1 MAKQLLF
8 SDSARRKMM
17 GGVDILAQ
25 AVGST
30 LGPTGRNVIISKSFG
45 GPLVT
50 KDGVTVSKEI
60 ELPDPFE
67 NMGAKLVNVVAS
79 KTSDVAG
86 DGTTTAT
93 ILARAI
99 YREGLRNVTS
109 GANPT
114 AVRRG
119 IEKAVEV
126 AVSELHEKL
135 SRPVSKKEEIAQVA
149 AISANNDPAIGNMLA
164 DAVERVGRD
173 GVITVEE
180 GKTAS
185 TTLEF
190 VEGMQFDKGY
200 LSPYFVTSPTTMEVI
215 FEDALILLHEKK
227 ISSLREMI
235 PLLEKVAQSG
245 KPLLIVAEDLEGEA
259 LATLVVNKLRGVL
272 NIAAVKAPGFGDRR
286 KAMLGDMAVLTGGTV
301 ISEDLGL
308 KLENLQL
315 SQLGRAKQVKVD
327 KDTTTIIQ
335 GDGKKAD
342 IQRRIDQ
349 LRRQI
354 EETDSEYDKEK
365 FQERLAKLS
374 GGVALVRVGAP
385 TEADMKQTKA
395 RVEDALHATRAA
407 AEEGIVPGGG
417 VALIRVIPAV
427 EKLHAE
433 LQGDE
438 KLGAAIVLRALEEPT
453 RYIASNSGH
462 DGGVI
467 AQEVKSNSGAV
478 GFDAN
483 TGNFVDMFEAG
494 IIDPTKVT
502 RTALQNAASIA
513 ALMLTTEA
521 MVTSIKDDEKE
532 ALPRSKALSARDLG
546 GKGNLARDGSLQSVP
561 PGFFFR
567 RESHFLVSIP
577 SVPAGSSVR
586 NWCRMIFW
594 EYQWS
599 WVKSRDGL
607 FPALQRP

>member
-1 MAKQLLF
+1 VAKQLLF
-8 SDSARRKMM
+8 SDAARRKLLE
-17 GGVDILAQ
+17 GVDTLAK

-30 LGPTGRNVIISKSFG
+30 LGPTGRNVILSKSFG

-60 ELPDPFE
+60 ELKDPFE

-93 ILARAI
+93 ILARAL
-99 YREGLRNVTS
+99 YREGLKNVTS

-114 AVRRG
+114 AIRRG
-119 IEKAVEV
+119 IEKAVEAAV
-126 AVSELHEKL
+126 AELHEKI
-135 SRPVSKKEEIAQVA
+135 SRPVSKKEEIAQVG
-149 AISANNDPAIGNMLA
+149 AISANNDVEVGAMLA
-164 DAVERVGRD
+164 DAVEKVGRD

-200 LSPYFVTSPTTMEVI
+200 LSPYFVTQPTTMEVV

-227 ISSLREMI
+227 ISGLREMI

-245 KPLLIVAEDLEGEA
+245 KPLLIIAEDVDGEA
-259 LATLVVNKLRGVL
+259 LAALVVNKLRGVL
-272 NIAAVKAPGFGDRR
+272 NVAAVKAPGFGDRR

-308 KLENLQL
+308 KLENLELQ
-315 SQLGRAKQVKVD
+315 QLGRVRQVKVD
-327 KDTTTIIQ
+327 KDSTTLIQ
-335 GDGKKAD
+335 GAGKREE

-374 GGVALVRVGAP
+374 GGVALIRVGAP

-395 RVEDALHATRAA
+395 RIEDALHATRAA

-417 VALIRVIPAV
+417 TALIRTIPAV
-427 EKLHAE
+427 EKLLKTLE
-433 LQGDE
+433 GDE
-438 KLGAAIVLRALEEPT
+438 KLGAAIVLRGLEEPV

-467 AQEVKSNSGAV
+467 ADDVKAAKDSV

-483 TGNFVDMFEAG
+483 TGNLVDMFEAG

-502 RTALQNAASIA
+502 RTALQNASSIA
-513 ALMLTTEA
+513 GLMLTTEA
-521 MVTSIKDDEKE
+521 MITNIKDDEKE
-532 ALPRSKALSARDLG
+532 NAKRVE
-546 GKGNLARDGSLQSVP
+546 GSI
-561 PGFFFR
+561 R
-567 RESHFLVSIP
+567 
-577 SVPAGSSVR
+577 
-586 NWCRMIFW
+586 
-594 EYQWS
+594 
-599 WVKSRDGL
+599 
-607 FPALQRP
+607 